1 MELIMHY
8 VCIENDHVSSI
19 LSYEPHVPNTISVVT
34 ITDTEY
40 NQLNSQTH
48 RFDIP
53 TRTVV
58 AVDASVTAAKAQEQ
72 ANGVEREFLNR
83 TDWKVLRHLR
93 QKALGLPTTLTE
105 EEYLELEQQR
115 NSAASRIV

>member
-1 MELIMHY
+1 MHY